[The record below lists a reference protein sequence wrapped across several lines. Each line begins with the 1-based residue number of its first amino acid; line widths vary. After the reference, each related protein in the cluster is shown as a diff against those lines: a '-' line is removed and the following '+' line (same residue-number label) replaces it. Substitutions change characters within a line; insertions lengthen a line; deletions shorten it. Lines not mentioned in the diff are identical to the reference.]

1 MRSYREPTR
10 TGLSTT
16 ALLRADDFAGISDQL
31 SELRRLSGA
40 GDDLHTHPDY
50 FLACTD
56 PVRRSRTV
64 ACWRGERLAG
74 LLYVFEHCVAGI
86 PTGYALAGDYSGRGA
101 LLALPGSER
110 EVVAAAVDH
119 LMRSGIHCLHLR
131 VSPGLGPNLQLGSR
145 RNVQLHDIVPGDRLP
160 LAPDFEGFLHGLGR
174 HTRRNIRAYTR
185 RALGG
190 GHWFDPAVPEAEYI
204 DAVRRLSLAAEFPIA
219 RRRLARDLRLM
230 HLYEGHRYALR
241 DRDGNIVAVLCGFSE
256 GGRFYLLSQV
266 NDSRLAALSL
276 SLVLRGKAIEHL
288 IASGHRELQFMG
300 GTSLAIGRFC
310 ERLNYSG
317 YFIDRP
323 HWLFSPLKR
332 TAALAVELLAGLKRR
347 VPATLEQFAG
357 SYLGTD
363 RLASHTPLSP
373 AAVVHLEEL
382 VRSPKIAPG
391 RLSAT
396 ATPAG
401 PRQAA

>member
-1 MRSYREPTR
+1 
-10 TGLSTT
+10 LSTT

-31 SELRRLSGA
+31 SELRRLCGA
-40 GDDLHTHPDY
+40 GDDLHTHPEF

-56 PVRRSRTV
+56 PVRRSRAV
-64 ACWRGERLAG
+64 ACWRGERLVG

-101 LLALPGSER
+101 LLALPEAER

-131 VSPGLGPNLQLGSR
+131 VSPGLGPKVQLGSR

-160 LAPDFEGFLHGLGR
+160 LAPDFETFLQGLGK

-185 RALGG
+185 RALGA
-190 GHWFDPAVPEAEYI
+190 GHWFDPAVPEEEYI
-204 DAVRRLSLAAEFPIA
+204 TAVRRLSQAAEFPIA
-219 RRRLARDLRLM
+219 RRRLARDLRLL
-230 HLYEGHRYALR
+230 HLYDGHRFALR
-241 DRDGNIVAVLCGFSE
+241 DRGGNIVAVLCGFSVD
-256 GGRFYLLSQV
+256 GRFYLLSQV
-266 NDSRLAALSL
+266 NDSRLAPLSL

-332 TAALAVELLAGLKRR
+332 TAALAVLLLAGLKRR
-347 VPATLEQFAG
+347 APATLELFAG
-357 SYLGTD
+357 SYLGPD
-363 RLASHTPLSP
+363 RLVGHTPLSP
-373 AAVVHLEEL
+373 AAVVHLEERI
-382 VRSPKIAPG
+382 RSPKVAAAKVSQPAAAA
-391 RLSAT
+391 S
-396 ATPAG
+396 AG
-401 PRQAA
+401 PRRTV